1 MNFSKIK
8 IIVTI
13 IALLAAMP
21 SILNAQVKVGDNPD
35 IIDSNS
41 ILELESNNKVLVIT
55 RLTETQMNA
64 LSPLH
69 GALVYNTDAQCI
81 FAFDGTAWK
90 NLCDQPNVNVS
101 TTSPINN
108 KIGDFWFNSINNIV
122 SVWDANQWLPINV
135 NPRRG
140 NGVPTTSITNA
151 IAGDIYVDQN
161 TGAIFTYNGTIWI
174 PVNKDSIANNGVS
187 IVSNEIRLGGSLITP
202 TIITTDALNTLAIQG
217 LQETIFND
225 LTNNSIVVVDNTS
238 GVLKKVSIE
247 NLVTQQQVVVVAN
260 NGQSQF
266 NTPLPITNA
275 SELDVYRNG
284 ARIGFSIIN
293 DNTIQ
298 VETEAVCYDGDEIRI
313 VQLRII
319 THNNN

>member
-8 IIVTI
+8 IIITS
-13 IALLAAMP
+13 IAFLATMS
-21 SILNAQVKVGDNPD
+21 SILTAQVKVGDNPD
-35 IIDSNS
+35 VIDSNS
-41 ILELESNNKVLVIT
+41 ILELESDTKVLVIT
-55 RLTETQMNA
+55 RLSETQMNA

-69 GALVYNTDAQCI
+69 GALVYNIDAQCI

-90 NLCDQPNVNVS
+90 NLCDQPNINVS
-101 TTSPINN
+101 TTSPVNN
-108 KIGDFWFNSINNIV
+108 KIGDFWFNSTNNIV
-122 SVWDANQWLPINV
+122 SVWNGNQWLPINV

-140 NGVPTTSITNA
+140 NGLPTASITNA

-161 TGAIFTYNGTIWI
+161 TGAVFTYNGTIWI

-217 LQETIFND
+217 LQETILND
-225 LTNNSIVVVDNTS
+225 LANNSIVVVNNTS
-238 GVLKKVSIE
+238 GELKKVSIE
-247 NLVTQQQVVVVAN
+247 NLVTQQQVVVFAN

-266 NTPLPITNA
+266 NTPLPIIDS
-275 SELDVYRNG
+275 SEIDVYRNG

-293 DNTIQ
+293 DNTIE
-298 VETEAVCYDGDEIRI
+298 VETEAICYQGDEIRI
-313 VQLRII
+313 VQLTIK
-319 THNNN
+319 TP